1 MKTQRKFSGKTFV
14 FALSMVLVA
23 GITLSMGIA
32 LTAGDS
38 KAQAQQQQQQQ
49 QQNQTQASI
58 PHNAKGHESHQI
70 VNFQNSSDG
79 VTYTGTVTFNSSKP
93 VDVISFEDITGKQ
106 NANTTIKIWESGDK
120 KLLPITLLKNVT
132 EGSVQF
138 NGSGILAHSAQSSP
152 YNVTFTLNA
161 TAENSTGQ

>member
-1 MKTQRKFSGKTFV
+1 MKTQRNFSEKTFV
-14 FALSMVLVA
+14 FTLSIVLIA

-32 LTAGDS
+32 LTAEDS
-38 KAQAQQQQQQQ
+38 KAQAQQQQQ

-161 TAENSTGQ
+161 TAVNGTGQ

>member
-1 MKTQRKFSGKTFV
+1 MKTQRNISGKTFV
-14 FALSMVLVA
+14 FALPIVLIA
-23 GITLSMGIA
+23 GITLFMGIA
-32 LTAGDS
+32 LTAEDNN
-38 KAQAQQQQQQQ
+38 AQAQQQQ
-49 QQNQTQASI
+49 QQNQTQSSI

-106 NANTTIKIWESGDK
+106 NANTTIKIWESGDR
-120 KLLPITLLKNVT
+120 KLLPTMLLKNVT

-138 NGSGILAHSAQSSP
+138 NGSGILAHSTQSNP
-152 YNVTFTLNA
+152 YNVTFTINA
-161 TAENSTGQ
+161 TATDSIGQ

>member
-1 MKTQRKFSGKTFV
+1 MKTKQSLSRKTFA
-14 FALSMVLVA
+14 FALFIALA
-23 GITLSMGIA
+23 TGITLFLGVAS
-32 LTAGDS
+32 TAENN
-38 KAQAQQQQQQQ
+38 KAQAQTQ
-49 QQNQTQASI
+49 QQNQTHASI

-93 VDVISFEDITGKQ
+93 VDVISFEDVTGKQ
-106 NANTTIKIWESGDK
+106 NANTTIKLWESGDK
-120 KLLPITLLKNVT
+120 KLLPTTLLKNVT

-152 YNVTFTLNA
+152 YGVTFTLNA
-161 TAENSTGQ
+161 TAVNAKGQ

>member
-1 MKTQRKFSGKTFV
+1 MKIQRNISGKTFV
-14 FALSMVLVA
+14 FALSIVLIA
-23 GITLSMGIA
+23 GITVSMGIA
-32 LTAGDS
+32 LTAEDS

-49 QQNQTQASI
+49 NQTQSSI

-93 VDVISFEDITGKQ
+93 VDVISFKDITGKQ
-106 NANTTIKIWESGDK
+106 NANTTIKIWESGDR
-120 KLLPITLLKNVT
+120 KLLPTMLLKNVT

-138 NGSGILAHSAQSSP
+138 NGSGILAHSTQSTP
-152 YNVTFTLNA
+152 YNVTFTINA
-161 TAENSTGQ
+161 TATDSIG

>member
-1 MKTQRKFSGKTFV
+1 MKTQRNFSGKAFV
-14 FALSMVLVA
+14 FALSIVLIS
-23 GITLSMGIA
+23 GITLSMGIES
-32 LTAGDS
+32 TAEDN
-38 KAQAQQQQQQQ
+38 KAQAQQQQQ
-49 QQNQTQASI
+49 NQTHASI

-79 VTYTGTVTFNSSKP
+79 VTYAGTVTFNSSKP

-106 NANTTIKIWESGDK
+106 NANTTIKLWESGDK
-120 KLLPITLLKNVT
+120 KLLPTTLLKNVT

-152 YNVTFTLNA
+152 YSVTFTLNA
-161 TAENSTGQ
+161 TAVNGKGQ

>member
-1 MKTQRKFSGKTFV
+1 MKTQSHLSETFA
-14 FALSMVLVA
+14 FALFIVLIA
-23 GITLSMGIA
+23 GITLSIGVA
-32 LTAGDS
+32 STS
-38 KAQAQQQQQQQ
+38 ETNKAQAQAQEQ

-58 PHNAKGHESHQI
+58 THNAKGHESHQI

-79 VTYTGTVTFNSSKP
+79 VTYAGTVTFNSSKP

-106 NANTTIKIWESGDK
+106 NANTTVKIWESGDK
-120 KLLPITLLKNVT
+120 KLLPNTLLKNAT

-138 NGSGILAHSAQSSP
+138 NGSGILAHSAQSNP

-161 TAENSTGQ
+161 TATNSIGQ

>member
-1 MKTQRKFSGKTFV
+1 MKTQRNFSEKTFV
-14 FALSMVLVA
+14 FALSIVLIA

-32 LTAGDS
+32 LTAEDS
-38 KAQAQQQQQQQ
+38 KAQAQQQQQ

-93 VDVISFEDITGKQ
+93 VDVFSFEDITGKQ
-106 NANTTIKIWESGDK
+106 NANTTIKVWESGDK

-138 NGSGILAHSAQSSP
+138 NGSGILAHSAQSNP

-161 TAENSTGQ
+161 TAVNGKGQ